1 MCTFAASNGG
11 PAVQLPHR
19 AREAEPE
26 FARAD
31 KVVQGT
37 GLSNLVHLTD
47 LQFCCPNP
55 IRPLGYPNR
64 SRLPR
69 EHGPAGL
76 DQGGRSGGRSGG
88 QGCSDQY
95 PGQLCPHEQTLVRP
109 PWPGAAAGPLVL
121 RCWPR
126 RCTQGLI
133 VWLIVLYFG
142 LITRVNHVY
151 ICVHRVNFGST
162 GLTLNAIS

>member
-26 FARAD
+26 FALAD

-37 GLSNLVHLTD
+37 DLSNLVHLTD

-55 IRPLGYPNR
+55 VRPLGYPNR

-88 QGCSDQY
+88 QSCSDKC
-95 PGQLCPHEQTLVRP
+95 PGQLSPPEQTLVRP
-109 PWPGAAAGPLVL
+109 PWPGTAAGYLTGGGREEASEEVSWRLPLLGVVPNWIWGQ
-121 RCWPR
+121 RFSGCF
-126 RCTQGLI
+126 
-133 VWLIVLYFG
+133 WLIRG
-142 LITRVNHVY
+142 
-151 ICVHRVNFGST
+151 
-162 GLTLNAIS
+162 